1 MRTTVRLEDDIL
13 RRAKE
18 RAVASGTTLTGVIRE
33 ALQAYLARPVDA
45 ADPCPVALPVSGSG
59 GTLPGIDLDD
69 TASLYDVMDGR
80 T

>member
-45 ADPCPVALPVSGSG
+45 ADP
-59 GTLPGIDLDD
+59 
-69 TASLYDVMDGR
+69 
-80 T
+80 

>member
-18 RAVASGTTLTGVIRE
+18 RAAASGTTLTGVIRE

-45 ADPCPVALPVSGSG
+45 DSCPVKLPVSGSG

-80 T
+80 S